1 MTSLIFRVLDEHVIH
16 GLADNLA
23 IEDERGTMSY
33 AELLHESASVAGAFT
48 NVGIGPGTGVQIDL
62 THGRE
67 LVVAVL
73 ACTRIAAV
81 PRASAD
87 VRLAG
92 MPPVLHLPDTE
103 VPWDLLIKA
112 GRLDPAPAPS
122 EDPGGYAA
130 LMREAYPDIF
140 TALEAGKTVRTHGSS
155 ERSVR

>member
-62 THGRE
+62 AHGRE

-81 PRASAD
+81 PQASAGF
-87 VRLAG
+87 RLAG

-103 VPWDLLIKA
+103 VPWDLLIQA

-122 EDPGGYAA
+122 EDPEGYAE
-130 LMREAYPDIF
+130 LMQATYAELFA
-140 TALEAGKTVRTHGSS
+140 TLEAGETIRTSG
-155 ERSVR
+155 